1 ADAANNR
8 VVEYDTPLK
17 NAKLGLDYSIADM
30 VFGQPSLS
38 SKNCADGVI
47 STNVSGLGPDS
58 LCGPTGVALDSA
70 NNLYVADTGDNRVL
84 EYNTPLLKTQTAG
97 SGDNVADLVLGQLE
111 SFTQNGCNLG
121 SGGLCAPTGVAFDSL
136 GNVYVADAGD

>member
-8 VVEYDTPLK
+8 VVEYNTPL
-17 NAKLGLDYSIADM
+17 AQAALGNDYSIADM
-30 VFGQPSLS
+30 VFGQPNLW

-47 STNVSGLGPDS
+47 STDVSGLGPDS

-84 EYNTPLLKTQTAG
+84 EYNTPLLATQTAG
-97 SGDNVADLVLGQLE
+97 SGDNVADLVLGQSG

-121 SGGLCAPTGVAFDSL
+121 SWGLCAPTGVVLDSL
-136 GNVYVADAGD
+136 ENL